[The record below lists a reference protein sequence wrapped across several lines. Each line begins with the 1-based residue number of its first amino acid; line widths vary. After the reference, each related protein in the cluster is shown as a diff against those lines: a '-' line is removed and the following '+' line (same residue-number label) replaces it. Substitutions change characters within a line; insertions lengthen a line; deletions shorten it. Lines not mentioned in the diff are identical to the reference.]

1 MRSSISAQSA
11 ASTPPASERMVTSAS
26 RESYGPDRSVRT
38 SSSSMLL
45 RSAVSS
51 ASASAFSW
59 SSPAS
64 SAISQSTCASSRRRL
79 RSSTRRISPCATD
92 SRLVT
97 FWAFSGSSHR
107 FGADACCSSSPT
119 SARSLS
125 RSRTASML
133 AMVVES
139 SLSSAGTSVTS
150 DHGTRRGPRRRLS
163 VELGAERLGRY
174 LPVGITDDLGDL
186 VPGRVVVDAH
196 AQPAPVTDVGR
207 TEVAIRVVGDEGFL
221 GPGWRRAPEPEV
233 VSAVVV
239 VVQDHEQLLVPDE
252 ESGLAVGRPL
262 RRLGQAEA
270 DLAQP
275 LYRRW

>member
-79 RSSTRRISPCATD
+79 RSSTRRISPCVTD

-97 FWAFSGSSHR
+97 LWAFSGLSHR

-150 DHGTRRGPRRRLS
+150 DHATRGPLRASRI
-163 VELGAERLGRY
+163 ELGAERLGGHLAVR
-174 LPVGITDDLGDL
+174 VTNDLGDL
-186 VPGRVVVDAH
+186 VPIGIVVDPNP
-196 AQPAPVTDVGR
+196 QPTPVADVGR
-207 TEVAIRVVGDEGFL
+207 TEVALGIITDARFL
-221 GPGWRRAPEPEV
+221 RTGRRRAPERQAISIV
-233 VSAVVV
+233 MVVV
-239 VVQDHEQLLVPDE
+239 EHHEELLVTDE
-252 ESGLAVGRPL
+252 EPRLAVGRPFGG
-262 RRLGQAEA
+262 LGQAEA

-275 LYRRW
+275 RYRR